1 MTARNWTSNKIEQLR
16 VLVEARKTGSQ
27 AAEILGCSRNSAIGK
42 AARLGLH
49 FCSIPSPTRPKRP
62 HPAVL
67 LWTPEKIEELRALGA
82 AGNSQVQAAAAM
94 GVTEGSLRHWAEK
107 NGIHFGR
114 AAKPGVK
121 AAARPGVKMP
131 PQRLAE
137 LPPPDGSITILD
149 LTEDRCHWPYGDP
162 QTPTFRYC
170 GETVKE
176 EHRVYCPAHHAMAYQ
191 PRTPMMRR
199 AA

>member
-1 MTARNWTSNKIEQLR
+1 MTHFSWTAKKIEQLR
-16 VLVEARKTGSQ
+16 ALVDARKTGSQ
-27 AAEILGCSRNSAIGK
+27 ASEVLGCSRNSAIGK

-49 FCSIPSPTRPKRP
+49 FCSVPSPTRPKRP

-67 LWTPEKIEELRALGA
+67 FWTPEKIEELHVLGA
-82 AGNSQVQAAAAM
+82 AGNSQVQAAATL

-114 AAKPGVK
+114 ASS
-121 AAARPGVKMP
+121 RPGIKMP
-131 PQRLAE
+131 PRKLVE
-137 LPPPDGSITILD
+137 PPSPQGSITILD
-149 LTEDRCHWPYGDP
+149 LTEDKCHWPYGDP
-162 QTPTFRYC
+162 QTPAFRYC
-170 GETVKE
+170 GMAVRE